1 MMNTKNE
8 PGLLSFLGNR
18 KLFRILAALYA
29 VICTAGCVLLTK
41 ADLSVPNTLCLAV
54 LGGLYIFLYMTC
66 YFRGHCER
74 GLEAGRIRP
83 LHAVVA
89 VILSVVILLL
99 CGLDVHAMRENS
111 ERLYALRLQ
120 DSFTFSAGISPEAGA
135 DSIVVIRGIVSE
147 GKDFNLYE
155 VPLTEPWYFSEE
167 GFIAVRGEPAETTT
181 IPISPAKVETIYVR
195 TRPDGGILR
204 LKAGE
209 YRGEWDLYA
218 PQEKEIPLDMGMLT
232 KDGPEGEKSFL
243 PQLLLWIIAVLL
255 LSGLMLPLTVHAEQL
270 ISRSFGG
277 GRRQKV
283 KPNQNQ
289 QKEQGGPMA

>member
-1 MMNTKNE
+1 MDKKNE
-8 PGLLSFLGNR
+8 PGFLGFLRNK

-29 VICTAGCVLLTK
+29 IICVAGCVLLTK

-66 YFRGHCER
+66 YFRGHFER

-83 LHAVVA
+83 LHAIIAVA
-89 VILSVVILLL
+89 LSVGILLL
-99 CGLDVHAMRENS
+99 CGLNVHAIRENS
-111 ERLYALRLQ
+111 ERLQALRQQ

-135 DSIVVIRGIVSE
+135 DSIVVVRGIVSE

-167 GFIAVRGEPAETTT
+167 GFIAARGEPAETTT
-181 IPISPAKVETIYVR
+181 IPFSPAKVETIYVR

-204 LKAGE
+204 LEAGE

-232 KDGPEGEKSFL
+232 KDGSEGEKSFL
-243 PQLLLWIIAVLL
+243 PQLLLWIIAVSL
-255 LSGLMLPLTVHAEQL
+255 LSGLMLPLTVHGEQL

-277 GRRQKV
+277 DRRQKAE
-283 KPNQNQ
+283 PG
-289 QKEQGGPMA
+289 QKKQEEQGGPMA